1 MLNRCDFRCVLKV
14 ENFRDK
20 CRSDLLEGSSSTW
33 TGDGKSTVAYGWARR
48 IWHQNFSRECRT
60 YVDGFEVLNRV
71 TREWRT
77 VGGWWGLQVRGDMP
91 WMYPPPEITAPSR
104 IWYEYGLVPVFQI
117 FSMRVIWTIY
127 IIIIIFR
134 WVTHRIGVRI
144 PRWSD
149 QRLTETFS
157 CATVRLYWLE
167 CRTTFGVSRSKVNAT
182 KSCKAPTKMTKGRT

>member
-91 WMYPPPEITAPSR
+91 WMYPPPGDYRTQSDMVWVRVSAS
-104 IWYEYGLVPVFQI
+104 
-117 FSMRVIWTIY
+117 FSNFFY
-127 IIIIIFR
+127 A
-134 WVTHRIGVRI
+134 GNLN
-144 PRWSD
+144 D
-149 QRLTETFS
+149 
-157 CATVRLYWLE
+157 LYNNNNLQVGNSQN
-167 CRTTFGVSRSKVNAT
+167 RG
-182 KSCKAPTKMTKGRT
+182 

>member
-1 MLNRCDFRCVLKV
+1 MQIRSTGRQFQHVDRRRQEHGRLWLSAAYLTPELQPWMQNVCRRLWSFEPCD
-14 ENFRDK
+14 
-20 CRSDLLEGSSSTW
+20 EG
-33 TGDGKSTVAYGWARR
+33 VAYRR
-48 IWHQNFSRECRT
+48 GL
-60 YVDGFEVLNRV
+60 VGV
-71 TREWRT
+71 TSAWRYALD
-77 VGGWWGLQVRGDMP
+77 VS
-91 WMYPPPEITAPSR
+91 PPEITAPSR

-167 CRTTFGVSRSKVNAT
+167 CRTTFRVSRSKVNAT